1 MSDAPRSPIKSPI
14 KGRGANLNPAPR
26 FGSTSG
32 EAFDDGWNLEEEA
45 IRAPETSVLPER
57 AKSILSYNNSPDIG
71 FDRSLNPFR
80 GCEHG
85 CIYCYARPAHAYMDL
100 SPGID
105 FETKLFFKQDAA
117 KLLEKEL
124 RKPGYTAA
132 MVSLGANTDPYQPIE
147 REYKVTRALLDVLSA
162 YRHPVGIVTK
172 GASLI
177 GRDLDLLAEMAQARL
192 AMVAI
197 SITTLRD
204 DLKRT
209 LEPRAAS
216 PAARL
221 RAIRKLTDAGVPVI
235 VMASPMIPF
244 INDSELEAIL
254 EAGREAGAI
263 AANYIMVR
271 LPHEVAPLFR
281 KWLDDHAPLKAD
293 HVMSLIQQM
302 RGGRDNDPNFFS
314 RHHGQGP
321 YAQLLAKRYQLAC
334 KRLGFQYTSS
344 MRLSLDTTQFRVPLR
359 PLFDDGPQRELF

>member
-1 MSDAPRSPIKSPI
+1 MSNAQRPPI

-26 FGSTSG
+26 YGKTAG
-32 EAFDDGWNLEEEA
+32 EAFEDGWASDGDWDEEET
-45 IRAPETSVLPER
+45 RAPETTVLPER
-57 AKSILSYNNSPDIG
+57 AKTILTYNDSPDIG
-71 FDRSLNPFR
+71 FDRSLNPYR

-85 CIYCYARPAHAYMDL
+85 CVYCYARPAHAYMDL
-100 SPGID
+100 SPGLD
-105 FETKLFFKQDAA
+105 FETKLFYKADAA
-117 KLLEKEL
+117 KLLESAL
-124 RKPGYTAA
+124 RKPGYQAA

-147 REYKVTRALLDVLSA
+147 REYKVTRSLLEVLSA

-172 GASLI
+172 GAALI

-221 RAIRKLTDAGVPVI
+221 RAIRKLSEAGVPVI

-244 INDSELEAIL
+244 VNDSELEAIL
-254 EAGREAGAI
+254 EAGREAGAT
-263 AANYIMVR
+263 AASYIVVR
-271 LPHEVAPLFR
+271 LPHEVKDLFR
-281 KWLDDHAPLKAD
+281 KWLGDHAPLKAE
-293 HVMSLIQQM
+293 HVMSLINQM

-314 RHHGQGP
+314 RHRGDGP
-321 YAQLLAKRYQLAC
+321 YAQLLAKRYQIAC
-334 KRLGFQYTSS
+334 KRLGFQYTNS
-344 MRLSLDTTQFRVPLR
+344 MRLTLDTTQFRVPQR
-359 PLFDDGPQRELF
+359 PLFDDGPQGELF

>member
-1 MSDAPRSPIKSPI
+1 MHDPQHPPH

-26 FGSTSG
+26 FGQTARISL
-32 EAFDDGWNLEEEA
+32 DDGWDFGEPE
-45 IRAPETSVLPER
+45 IRAPQTTVLPER
-57 AKSILSYNNSPDIG
+57 AKSILTFNDSPDIG
-71 FDRSLNPFR
+71 FDRSLNPYR

-85 CIYCYARPAHAYMDL
+85 CVYCYARPAHAYMDL
-100 SPGID
+100 SPGLD
-105 FETKLFFKQDAA
+105 FETKLFYKPNAA
-117 KLLEKEL
+117 QLLEAAL
-124 RKPGYTAA
+124 RKPGYQAA

-147 REYKVTRALLDVLSA
+147 RQHRVTRSLLEVLSA

-172 GASLI
+172 GAALI
-177 GRDLDLLAEMAQARL
+177 GRDLDLIAEMASANL

-204 DLKRT
+204 ELKRS

-221 RAIRKLTDAGVPVI
+221 RAIRQLADAGVPVI

-244 INDSELEAIL
+244 INDAELEAIL

-263 AANYIMVR
+263 AASYIAVR
-271 LPHEVAPLFR
+271 LPNEVKDLFR
-281 KWLDDHAPLKAD
+281 QWLSDHAPLKAE

-314 RHHGQGP
+314 RHRGEGP
-321 YAQLLAKRYQLAC
+321 YAQLLAQRYQVAC
-334 KRLGFQYTSS
+334 KRLGFQYTHS
-344 MRLSLDTTQFRVPLR
+344 MRLRLDTTQFRVPLR